1 MERAHDDDLHFALS
15 LHFLDVLGCK
25 NETHPSCPL
34 ENLLVGLSMFSL
46 TVRLD
51 SACDN
56 ETAQWPLL
64 QLMVDDINMSIL
76 SVHVPSS

>member
-1 MERAHDDDLHFALS
+1 MMMICILHYRFTFWMFWVA
-15 LHFLDVLGCK
+15 K

-46 TVRLD
+46 TVMLD
-51 SACDN
+51 SAFDN

-64 QLMVDDINMSIL
+64 QLMVDDIIMSIL

>member
-1 MERAHDDDLHFALS
+1 MMMICILHYRSTFWMFWVA
-15 LHFLDVLGCK
+15 K

-46 TVRLD
+46 TVMLD

-64 QLMVDDINMSIL
+64 QLMVDDIIMSIL